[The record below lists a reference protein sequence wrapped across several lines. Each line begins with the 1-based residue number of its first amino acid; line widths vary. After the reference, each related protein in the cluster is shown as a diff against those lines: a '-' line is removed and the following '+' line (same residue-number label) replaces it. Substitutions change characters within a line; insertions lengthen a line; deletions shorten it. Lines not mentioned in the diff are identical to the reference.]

1 MAVVSSAN
9 STVMNNVEAVR
20 ATLYEAMKNDERTV
34 ILGEDVGARGNVFL
48 ITKDF
53 IGEFGE
59 RRVIE
64 DVYKRQG
71 YETAAGGRPRF
82 GLIPDPASLPG
93 STRLAF
99 AVETRGQVDAAAEIV
114 RKHGARAIEGPGLH
128 PEYGDYYAVF
138 FEDAEGNKFEIT
150 ADGEARR

>member
-1 MAVVSSAN
+1 VLHHVDIH
-9 STVMNNVEAVR
+9 VR
-20 ATLYEAMKNDERTV
+20 NIDAAQTLLDALAEHIGYRRITGSDEPEEPGFV
-34 ILGEDVGARGNVFL
+34 
-48 ITKDF
+48 
-53 IGEFGE
+53 
-59 RRVIE
+59 
-64 DVYKRQG
+64 G
-71 YETAAGGRPRF
+71 YETATGGRPRF